1 MVHHRSVKS
10 RARCE
15 AASRKPVGEV
25 ARGLSLFGGASSEVR
40 RCNCSVVDESRSS
53 LAGLAA
59 RCVSFYQTSIYL
71 CIYRGVKR
79 TIAAAG
85 CQRGARQLRRSG
97 SSLAIGE
104 AASQSL
110 ALTECTRARARH
122 TATRTRARRN
132 ARIVRHARSTARH
145 PPAPPTIAPRCIM
158 ASMPATTLAPGTS
171 TGGPKGACMMVRRM
185 PSTRG

>member
-1 MVHHRSVKS
+1 MIHHRSVKS

-71 CIYRGVKR
+71 SIGVVKGPSR
-79 TIAAAG
+79 LQVASAA
-85 CQRGARQLRRSG
+85 RG
-97 SSLAIGE
+97 SSGGQGRASPLTRLRPSHWH
-104 AASQSL
+104 SQSARAHVHAMPPL
-110 ALTECTRARARH
+110 EHAHVGTRASFG
-122 TATRTRARRN
+122 TRAAQLGTHRLRQPLRPGASWPPCLRQRWRR
-132 ARIVRHARSTARH
+132 
-145 PPAPPTIAPRCIM
+145 PTR
-158 ASMPATTLAPGTS
+158 
-171 TGGPKGACMMVRRM
+171 
-185 PSTRG
+185 

>member
-1 MVHHRSVKS
+1 MIHHRSVKS

-71 CIYRGVKR
+71 SIGVLKGPSRLQVVGVCFNLSIYLS
-79 TIAAAG
+79 IASAA
-85 CQRGARQLRRSG
+85 RG
-97 SSLAIGE
+97 SSGGQGRASPLARLRPSHWH
-104 AASQSL
+104 SQSARAHVHAIPPL
-110 ALTECTRARARH
+110 EHAHVGTRASFG
-122 TATRTRARRN
+122 TRAAQLGTHRLRQPLRPGASWPPCLRQRWRR
-132 ARIVRHARSTARH
+132 
-145 PPAPPTIAPRCIM
+145 PTR
-158 ASMPATTLAPGTS
+158 
-171 TGGPKGACMMVRRM
+171 
-185 PSTRG
+185 